1 MVHLAYMK
9 SYDITNNIRPHL
21 QVVTSH
27 VLTLAALGNGQETN
41 VWLFEAKKKLKY
53 FSQDLAKRQW
63 LLLCVYR
70 LCTVVVC
77 WCIGTWLNW
86 TVIYSLPYVKKKKK
100 KENLAITLWS
110 YEPHSVTLF
119 LTISS

>member
-41 VWLFEAKKKLKY
+41 VWLFEAKRKLKY
-53 FSQDLAKRQW
+53 FSQDLAKRQ
-63 LLLCVYR
+63 
-70 LCTVVVC
+70 
-77 WCIGTWLNW
+77 
-86 TVIYSLPYVKKKKK
+86 
-100 KENLAITLWS
+100 
-110 YEPHSVTLF
+110 
-119 LTISS
+119 